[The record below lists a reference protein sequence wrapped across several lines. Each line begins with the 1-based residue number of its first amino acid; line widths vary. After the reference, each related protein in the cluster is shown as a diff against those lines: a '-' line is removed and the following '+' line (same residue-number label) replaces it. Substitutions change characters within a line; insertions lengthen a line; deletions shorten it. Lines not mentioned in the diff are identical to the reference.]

1 MGPVLSVLGPAPAP
15 GTATVLSLAAGV
27 GEENDVA
34 ASLASVARD
43 LGPSTLS
50 VACAPVGDHM
60 AVGRCVIYDP
70 TDPPAI
76 DSGDIALLV
85 GVRGATAV
93 TLGAMNDC
101 ALSGAAAVAVKG
113 VGGDLSTVVQAAHSA
128 GIAVLAVPDD
138 ISWGTLHTLVRAALQ
153 TAGPA
158 ATTRRASPLEHL
170 FQLAN
175 QTAASTGGHCAIT
188 DDRLIVIAYSSLA
201 QSADSIRLEN
211 ILGRRDTAADEK
223 FRREGAVRA
232 FLSGKDLIRFEPPDG
247 SRARLT
253 VPIRAG
259 DEFLGVVSIIE
270 PESGAE
276 ACREALVGAAQL
288 AVAHMLRHIAF
299 EEQSRHVHDELLRS
313 VLSGRSVA
321 QELARELGLPVE
333 GEWVV
338 VGFLP
343 CGDVRWRRP
352 GGEQAR
358 AKHLVSIALA
368 AYSPHSLVVD
378 SQNEIYAVI
387 PVTRSSDR
395 QSVHGLV
402 DRLLRQ
408 VCAETGIE
416 VGAALGPTVDGLA
429 RIQDSRA
436 EVDQVLPI
444 LTVRS
449 TGCLAELSEVRNEL
463 VLSRL
468 RQLVSDEPDLVSGLV
483 DVLTDLEDQHGVG
496 YVATVRA
503 FLDAFGDVSAAAAAL
518 FVHPNTLRYR
528 LRRIKETCGLDLT
541 DPDERFVLDFQLRM
555 KGL

>member
-1 MGPVLSVLGPAPAP
+1 M
-15 GTATVLSLAAGV
+15 
-27 GEENDVA
+27 GEENDMGA
-34 ASLASVARD
+34 NLASVARE

-50 VACAPVGDHM
+50 VACTPVGDLM
-60 AVGRCVIYDP
+60 DVGRCVIYDP

-76 DSGDIALLV
+76 EPGDIALLV
-85 GVRGATAV
+85 GVRGATTV
-93 TLGAMNDC
+93 TLGAIKDC
-101 ALSGAAAVAVKG
+101 ARSGAAAVAVKG
-113 VGGDLSTVVQAAHSA
+113 VGPDLSTVVQAAHSA

-153 TAGPA
+153 TGGPA
-158 ATTRRASPLEHL
+158 PMARRASPLEHL

-175 QTAASTGGHCAIT
+175 ETAATTGGHCAIT
-188 DDRLIVIAYSSLA
+188 DDRLIVIAYSSLE
-201 QSADSIRLEN
+201 QSADSSRLEN
-211 ILGRRDTAADEK
+211 ILARRDTAADEK
-223 FRREGAVRA
+223 FRREGGVRA

-247 SRARLT
+247 SRPRLT

-259 DEFLGVVSIIE
+259 DEFLGLVSIIE

-276 ACREALVGAAQL
+276 SCREALVGASKV
-288 AVAHMLRHIAF
+288 AVHHMLRHIAF

-321 QELARELGLPVE
+321 QALAQEIGLPVE

-358 AKHLVSIALA
+358 TKHLVSIALA
-368 AYSPHSLVVD
+368 AHSPHSLVVD
-378 SQNEIYAVI
+378 FQDEVYAVI

-402 DRLLRQ
+402 RRLLRQ

-416 VGAALGPTVDGLA
+416 VAAALGPAVHGLA
-429 RIQDSRA
+429 RIQDSRS

-444 LTVRS
+444 LTARS
-449 TGCLAELSEVRNEL
+449 TGCLAELAEVRNEL

-468 RQLVSDEPDLVSGLV
+468 RRLVSDEPDLAGGLV
-483 DVLTDLEDQHGVG
+483 EVLTELENQHGVE

-503 FLDAFGDVSAAAAAL
+503 FLDAFGDVSTAAAAL

-528 LRRIKETCGLDLT
+528 LRRIKETCALDLT

-555 KGL
+555 RGL